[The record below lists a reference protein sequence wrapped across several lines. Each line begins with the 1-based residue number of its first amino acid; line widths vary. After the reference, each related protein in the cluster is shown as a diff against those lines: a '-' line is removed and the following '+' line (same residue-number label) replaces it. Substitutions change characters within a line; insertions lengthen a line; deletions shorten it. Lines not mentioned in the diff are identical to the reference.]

1 MKYYMCKNNKQLQK
15 KLKVGDKVKIS
26 SLKEIANSPRIGFI
40 ECMKEY
46 CGKEAIIKRKIKFKE
61 QKIEYYKIDLDQQL
75 FVWGRDMFEDKTKFL
90 LRNE

>member
-1 MKYYMCKNNKQLQK
+1 MNRS
-15 KLKVGDKVKIS
+15 LKVGDRVKII
-26 SLKEIANSPRIGFI
+26 SLKEITNSPRIGFI

-46 CGKEAIIKRKIKFKE
+46 CGKEAIIKRKIEIGE